1 MALVL
6 LDKVG
11 GEDDPTKLKLLE
23 SVNLGLNQQRGAIA
37 AGLSAGVDQLQG
49 LGYSALGG
57 VADIAGA
64 SGARDWANEQARR
77 NQIDASVGGRPDLE
91 RIEDQSLGSA
101 LPYLGYQISKQ
112 VPTMLGIAG
121 AQLIPGAGQVAG
133 AVGLTRLG
141 AIAPRMLGGGGLQAG
156 SSAAARRA
164 ALAQGEAFG
173 TGTLAGSAMGFGSLY
188 GESVEGGDPSPF
200 KALALAPIYGAAEAV
215 LPAVLQGSLRAPARY
230 SGNIGT
236 RMAKAGGVAGAGE
249 SLTELGQNELE
260 MGMRSDLTAEEMAS
274 RRLNAAVAGLIV
286 GGSLG
291 TVGGIR
297 GLQRPDI
304 ESDLTKPLDT
314 TTRPDPSQFVTQDQT
329 VGLQKFIDIN
339 TGVVR
344 PSRVDYEKQFIAAF
358 DEPSGQFAADAAT
371 GIERELTAGE
381 LVQRGSTAMD
391 LTQDK
396 PADTA
401 AAATAA
407 TKVAATRDPRD
418 VFLRDELKVIP
429 NNNSRQL
436 FSMMEE
442 QGIDPKSPAMVPVW
456 NYAAAKYLSPSRLT
470 KATELMDAA
479 IIQSRKEAASGT
491 GISTVQQPA
500 GGVGVGGPVVQGA
513 LGDAGR
519 AAPVTKP
526 VDGGAPAVGAPL
538 QQAGVLSVAPGQP
551 STTVTQNE
559 VDNLLGA
566 LVNGGMGPD
575 LQTAEDRQLVRK
587 MVANAIDKGLAAGQ
601 TNEQI
606 LQSINRTTRDA
617 LSSAATTELDK
628 LINQKRNGTQAP
640 QTIQT
645 APQGQTDTTVPAA
658 AEPVVD
664 ERQAIL
670 QKIFGQRNGDIIFDV
685 VGMGMPEPEAA
696 AKYGLSRQ
704 AIQKIAGAT
713 GQKTWPERI
722 ARAKTQFGLTN
733 AQIAE
738 AFNISA
744 ADQDVSE
751 VERDIFGVG
760 AAPDAISETEAI
772 EAGLENIV
780 KTAGAGTSEVEGFTK
795 LQREIDATLEALAT
809 ETDPAVLAELNA
821 TLAAQIE
828 KVKAVEKK
836 AQAEVRRT
844 AGRAVEPITEGETD
858 AVQVESPAGVS
869 VQPKAEAGQ
878 GVGKQVRSAK
888 KPAAESKA
896 QATQEQIVEEPTVQE
911 DVATLDKLKAARNK
925 TEKEFKKAENLS
937 SGDPRIKAAKDKF
950 EAAQEKYTKFLSEAG
965 ARSDKRLDKRET
977 TRAAESK
984 AQVPAVIL
992 TEAEQAAQ
1000 AWDVVAA
1007 DFPQAP
1013 KFADLTKDQQQNF
1026 IEFGPDNWTKDDVE
1040 TELIKIA
1047 RTVAPTQRKLT
1058 NEPFTIDVEARVID
1072 ETVGPQIVKLP
1083 APQVTR
1089 LENHYGV
1096 KQGTPEFL
1104 AKVKADVVLYAT
1116 KGAEAVAGAIRDII
1130 KAIHAG
1136 VLSVAMIFNPTSMSQ
1151 LEAFVVIPQ
1160 KTQTTTQQ
1168 VLAELPAEVTGM
1180 SDAGKQAYATLIPA
1194 LKGKIGDKFI
1204 TIADKPSGRIFVF
1217 KANGDLV
1224 LQKKALFGLAKG
1236 DLYKGNNDLPQNRV
1250 TPAGLFGIKVIDA
1263 AKGGGAAKTAG
1274 DYDFGKVFALEDP
1287 DAVVTFMHSVW
1298 LKEKDAPK
1306 RAAALQNDSA
1316 ADSRYS
1322 FGCINVDKE
1331 TFKDMVGKYS
1341 GQMDGSKLFVVPDAQ
1356 NTVSDFIAGTVA
1368 DDRLVREGVQPV
1380 TKTITT
1386 PVKSAT
1392 QTAGVDRTVTARE
1405 EKVGGMKFGKEGA
1418 PIKQPYTAK
1427 QLLAELKDFIR
1438 ADIPGRKLMV
1448 VDSVADLLTSS
1459 DEKVRAVG
1467 AALQLEGAYG
1477 VAVDGRAY
1485 LIADRIKQGSGRAK
1499 FMHEVGAHLGLENLL
1514 PTAVYDKLVN
1524 QLEKWAK
1531 SNNNSLEAQLA
1542 AKAKVRVGY
1551 AGTPTVDEREELLA
1565 YFVEEAMLAGVDPTA
1580 MTKESGPLTA
1590 WFRTL
1595 WAAFKVAVRRLGFK
1609 PETLKAQD
1617 IVNMA
1622 FGAARLEMTGSW
1634 HGTAATFRKFNHAF
1648 MSSGEGAQAYGW
1660 GTYLAQNVGIAK
1672 DYWLSDIKRKKL
1684 NSYEESLAPYYGY
1697 TFAGDIINP
1706 GDGTLEV
1713 YAGFELTKNSSR
1725 VVASRLANLG
1735 VDYVELA
1742 SPDGKVTT
1750 VQVGGPSGN
1759 LMRVDTAVPSNKMID
1774 WDASFAEQPQ
1784 VVVDFIKNEAP
1795 NIKALRDQGVN
1806 VQITS
1811 GVGIIRYLTARFYKE
1826 GGYKGPWV
1834 DADPVIKTAV
1844 KEKASKYLEANGI
1857 QGIQFFDATS
1867 REHTLDNISFT
1878 KNEKTISGRDG
1889 VLQAYFTPGAIV
1901 QGYGGPD
1908 KVIKFEPVKQLI
1920 TVIAVDNSGNPRRGE
1935 RERTHSTMPS
1945 VKDVVL
1951 VMQQRGYDLGTS
1963 NRTRNLVIFNENNIF
1978 RAGSEAA
1985 ADRQRM
1991 KFGKNMPA
1999 QGLINRNIARL
2010 PKMAQQPVK
2019 RITEALG
2026 DLGGAGLDYV
2036 VFTSDL
2042 VKRAVAAGLPAAQ
2055 TFSDRLAL
2063 RSAKVSEEERK
2074 IEKIA
2079 DRYASIE
2086 NDAKGS
2092 GPGSVNEFLFES
2104 TRTGKW
2110 GYGKFR
2116 DAKMGAAFDA
2126 LGPKAQQFVKDV
2138 FAHGDATL
2146 SNKKKIVL
2154 DAANSEYDAM
2164 IKAAQDAGDK
2174 DSEAKLKAEKAATLK
2189 RFQTLFRI
2197 REGIPYAPI
2206 KRTGSYVVI
2215 GESAE
2220 YKAAKAKK
2228 DTATIKKLESDPDH
2242 YHVSFVDTKWQARSL
2257 RDRLAEQG
2265 VFTDPQV
2272 VSRSESFDEA
2282 FSGEAMLP
2290 ALTKMRAA
2298 VDRRAQDSTGK
2309 KDPTAGK
2316 LLNIIN
2322 QLYLEA
2328 LAEGSARKSEMRR
2341 RGVAGEVDMLQ
2352 SFTQQGRADANFLA
2366 SVEFEPKIQDALQQM
2381 RNQSRTGDRER
2392 KSEIFDEL
2400 TKRYSNTLDPQ
2411 PSPFI
2416 NGLTNMASKFFL
2428 ASSPGY
2434 YLQNLT
2440 QPFMMSLP
2448 AMAGRHDYTKAAAE
2462 LAKAYGELGPLF
2474 KDVKLFD
2481 EQFDFS
2487 KVPADVRAAINEL
2500 VNQGKIDIGLATEIN
2515 EYKVEAD
2522 NKLGKFAQRLNKGMR
2537 LAVQK
2542 VEATNRLSTAIAA
2555 YRLEFARTKDAAK
2568 ATQYAADI
2576 LTDTHGDYTSF
2587 NAPRAFN
2594 SQWGKVAL
2602 QFRKF
2607 QLIQI
2612 AFYAKLIRDAFT
2624 NPAERA
2630 AAMKTLAYS
2639 LSHTAVFAGM
2649 MGLPGYAAISA
2660 ILGFFGDEDE
2670 PFDLT
2675 AEMRKAI
2682 GPEWADMIMR
2692 GAPTIVG
2699 MDLSGKIGAGNML
2712 SIMPFSDADLSTNA
2726 GRAEALGTLI
2736 GGAAFGMTS
2745 RIIDGLNLIANGD
2758 YYKGVERVM
2767 PKGVSDALKA
2777 GRQAAEG
2784 MTRRNGDVVL
2794 PDSEINALDTVFTAL
2809 GVPAVKQAVTYE
2821 RQNRM
2826 RDITE
2831 NFNDRTT
2838 RIKNDYTKAAR
2849 ERDTAAMA
2857 EARTAWTKLQQARQR
2872 NGLTAQP
2879 VSNLLKAPQE
2889 QRARE
2894 QRTVGGV
2901 QYREGQ
2907 RKLAESVAAD

>member
-1 MALVL
+1 MPFVPLRTV
-6 LDKVG
+6 VG
-11 GEDDPTKLKLLE
+11 TDEEDTGFKPLRD
-23 SVNLGLNQQRGAIA
+23 VYLGPAPQRGAIA

-77 NQIDASVGGRPDLE
+77 NQVDASVGGRPDLE

-101 LPYLGYQISKQ
+101 LPYLGYQVAKQ

-141 AIAPRMLGGGGLQAG
+141 AVAPRMLGGGGLQAG

-164 ALAQGEAFG
+164 ALAQGEVFG

-200 KALALAPIYGAAEAV
+200 KSLALAPIYGAAEAV

-249 SLTELGQNELE
+249 ALTELGQNELE

-274 RRLNAAVAGLIV
+274 RRLNAAAAGLIV

-291 TVGGIR
+291 TVGGVR
-297 GLQRPDI
+297 GPRRPDT
-304 ESDLTKPLDT
+304 ESDLTQPLDT

-329 VGLQKFIDIN
+329 VGLKKFIDVN

-344 PSRVDYEKQFIAAF
+344 PSRKDYEKQFEAAF
-358 DEPSGQFAADAAT
+358 NEPSGQFVADAAT
-371 GIERELTAGE
+371 GVERELTVGE
-381 LVQRGSTAMD
+381 LMQRGSTAMD

-407 TKVAATRDPRD
+407 TNVATTRDPRD

-436 FSMMEE
+436 FTLMEE
-442 QGIDPKSPAMVPVW
+442 QGVDPTSPAMVPVW
-456 NYAAAKYLSPSRLT
+456 NYAAAKYMTPSRLT

-479 IIQSRKEAASGT
+479 IIQSRKEAPIGT

-500 GGVGVGGPVVQGA
+500 GGVGVGGPVVQGSV
-513 LGDAGR
+513 GNAGR
-519 AAPVTKP
+519 PAPVAGAM
-526 VDGGAPAVGAPL
+526 DGSAPAAGAPL
-538 QQAGVLSVAPGQP
+538 QQAGILPVAPGQP
-551 STTVTQNE
+551 STTVTT
-559 VDNLLGA
+559 GA
-566 LVNGGMGPD
+566 PSGP
-575 LQTAEDRQLVRK
+575 
-587 MVANAIDKGLAAGQ
+587 
-601 TNEQI
+601 
-606 LQSINRTTRDA
+606 
-617 LSSAATTELDK
+617 
-628 LINQKRNGTQAP
+628 QAS

-645 APQGQTDTTVPAA
+645 APQGQTATTVPAA
-658 AEPVVD
+658 APVRANTTLRLNQQEKLPGETDITNIADIARMTGNAGGIDAVLED
-664 ERQAIL
+664 EAGLRADQRDFTDDDLNAVIEEQVGKGKNADRDRQILRAYITARRAVPSGYKGNIAKEIADSFGIAESRVRQIGNPEKLADIAVSMGFDRAQVFDRLGIQSAQKALATELGKLEGELTRLKAKAKPTKADIARMAELDEQITRINDEVEAGDMAAAFKEAGIEGEAGEAFGNLDDAREWQKASTAGSQMAVKLVSIADTIAELKTAAAELNQLGLAQAEAAAAERIKELTAEYQAIVSGYEA
-670 QKIFGQRNGDIIFDV
+670 K
-685 VGMGMPEPEAA
+685 PEAA
-696 AKYGLSRQ
+696 APKKGKGKGKAAEKASEEKD
-704 AIQKIAGAT
+704 A
-713 GQKTWPERI
+713 
-722 ARAKTQFGLTN
+722 AKE
-733 AQIAE
+733 AE
-738 AFNISA
+738 AAKFRAERA
-744 ADQDVSE
+744 A
-751 VERDIFGVG
+751 
-760 AAPDAISETEAI
+760 
-772 EAGLENIV
+772 
-780 KTAGAGTSEVEGFTK
+780 K
-795 LQREIDATLEALAT
+795 LQADRNGLAVGDTVKNPKLGTGVVKSFAGDGDATTVTVAFQSGQTKELSVKLAKLE
-809 ETDPAVLAELNA
+809 
-821 TLAAQIE
+821 
-828 KVKAVEKK
+828 K
-836 AQAEVRRT
+836 
-844 AGRAVEPITEGETD
+844 TD

-869 VQPKAEAGQ
+869 VQPKAETGEK
-878 GVGKQVRSAK
+878 VGRQVRRAP
-888 KPAAESKA
+888 KPAAE
-896 QATQEQIVEEPTVQE
+896 
-911 DVATLDKLKAARNK
+911 
-925 TEKEFKKAENLS
+925 
-937 SGDPRIKAAKDKF
+937 G
-950 EAAQEKYTKFLSEAG
+950 
-965 ARSDKRLDKRET
+965 
-977 TRAAESK
+977 K

-992 TEAEQAAQ
+992 TQAEQAAQ

-1007 DFPQAP
+1007 DFPEAP
-1013 KFADLTKDQQQNF
+1013 KFADLTKAQQNTF
-1026 IEFGPDNWTKDDVE
+1026 IGFGEGNWERGDVE
-1040 TELIKIA
+1040 LELTKLA
-1047 RTVAPTQRKLT
+1047 RAAAPTQRAIRLRHGTTAANKAMIEKLGHMDPEGGERQYT
-1058 NEPFTIDVEARVID
+1058 YSEFGRKAVYLTRPEGWWLDKEKAAAGRAVVYDSYVDVE
-1072 ETVGPQIVKLP
+1072 LP
-1083 APQVTR
+1083 SDANVVTINNMADF
-1089 LENHYGV
+1089 EA
-1096 KQGTPEFL
+1096 L
-1104 AKVKADVVLYAT
+1104 AKRVGESSAKSMANKLAVDGLDWLSQAKELRSITLDQAVQKYIREQKESAAKYGGFDT
-1116 KGAEAVAGAIRDII
+1116 KGVNTLGELADFLNTNV
-1130 KAIHAG
+1130 
-1136 VLSVAMIFNPTSMSQ
+1136 NNQ
-1151 LEAFVVIPQ
+1151 Y
-1160 KTQTTTQQ
+1160 TQTTE
-1168 VLAELPAEVTGM
+1168 AELRTRIRDNWLDAKSYELDTFGE
-1180 SDAGKQAYATLIPA
+1180 SDAMTQKLIDAGVDVIDIAPDADVGVAADQVVVLRPELVKLASAVKQQEAFLRKSRRSVRTADQSGVEFESVEASLDDLSNYSEGIAAGIRSLRDVDMGNAVDAIDSWMVTFSPVSWDAIYTMIDGKRTIIYNGVILKDKVLSTVATLHEV
-1194 LKGKIGDKFI
+1194 GH
-1204 TIADKPSGRIFVF
+1204 
-1217 KANGDLV
+1217 
-1224 LQKKALFGLAKG
+1224 
-1236 DLYKGNNDLPQNRV
+1236 
-1250 TPAGLFGIKVIDA
+1250 GIDEVQ
-1263 AKGGGAAKTAG
+1263 GGA
-1274 DYDFGKVFALEDP
+1274 GKFSGGAE
-1287 DAVVTFMHSVW
+1287 FRM
-1298 LKEKDAPK
+1298 
-1306 RAAALQNDSA
+1306 
-1316 ADSRYS
+1316 SRVNGELMS
-1322 FGCINVDKE
+1322 
-1331 TFKDMVGKYS
+1331 MR
-1341 GQMDGSKLFVVPDAQ
+1341 P
-1356 NTVSDFIAGTVA
+1356 GTVA
-1368 DDRLVREGVQPV
+1368 DELLNHWEDASE
-1380 TKTITT
+1380 T
-1386 PVKSAT
+1386 SALGGMLNYPLDMT
-1392 QTAGVDRTVTARE
+1392 DPENRSLTMQELRE
-1405 EKVGGMKFGKEGA
+1405 EVFAQVWAFSNLNGGM
-1418 PIKQPYTAK
+1418 
-1427 QLLAELKDFIR
+1427 D
-1438 ADIPGRKLMV
+1438 
-1448 VDSVADLLTSS
+1448 
-1459 DEKVRAVG
+1459 
-1467 AALQLEGAYG
+1467 
-1477 VAVDGRAY
+1477 Y
-1485 LIADRIKQGSGRAK
+1485 LRD
-1499 FMHEVGAHLGLENLL
+1499 NL
-1514 PTAVYDKLVN
+1514 PT
-1524 QLEKWAK
+1524 
-1531 SNNNSLEAQLA
+1531 
-1542 AKAKVRVGY
+1542 
-1551 AGTPTVDEREELLA
+1551 T
-1565 YFVEEAMLAGVDPTA
+1565 
-1580 MTKESGPLTA
+1580 
-1590 WFRTL
+1590 
-1595 WAAFKVAVRRLGFK
+1595 
-1609 PETLKAQD
+1609 
-1617 IVNMA
+1617 
-1622 FGAARLEMTGSW
+1622 
-1634 HGTAATFRKFNHAF
+1634 HAF
-1648 MSSGEGAQAYGW
+1648 MEKAHEQVKATNYQRAQGAQQG
-1660 GTYLAQNVGIAK
+1660 AQSGQVQ
-1672 DYWLSDIKRKKL
+1672 
-1684 NSYEESLAPYYGY
+1684 
-1697 TFAGDIINP
+1697 AGQQNAQP
-1706 GDGTLEV
+1706 
-1713 YAGFELTKNSSR
+1713 AGAVLR
-1725 VVASRLANLG
+1725 ASR
-1735 VDYVELA
+1735 
-1742 SPDGKVTT
+1742 
-1750 VQVGGPSGN
+1750 
-1759 LMRVDTAVPSNKMID
+1759 
-1774 WDASFAEQPQ
+1774 
-1784 VVVDFIKNEAP
+1784 
-1795 NIKALRDQGVN
+1795 
-1806 VQITS
+1806 
-1811 GVGIIRYLTARFYKE
+1811 
-1826 GGYKGPWV
+1826 
-1834 DADPVIKTAV
+1834 
-1844 KEKASKYLEANGI
+1844 
-1857 QGIQFFDATS
+1857 
-1867 REHTLDNISFT
+1867 
-1878 KNEKTISGRDG
+1878 
-1889 VLQAYFTPGAIV
+1889 QA
-1901 QGYGGPD
+1901 
-1908 KVIKFEPVKQLI
+1908 K
-1920 TVIAVDNSGNPRRGE
+1920 
-1935 RERTHSTMPS
+1935 
-1945 VKDVVL
+1945 
-1951 VMQQRGYDLGTS
+1951 
-1963 NRTRNLVIFNENNIF
+1963 
-1978 RAGSEAA
+1978 
-1985 ADRQRM
+1985 
-1991 KFGKNMPA
+1991 
-1999 QGLINRNIARL
+1999 QGLIDRNIAKL
-2010 PKMAQQPVK
+2010 PKMSQQPV
-2019 RITEALG
+2019 RNLAGALG
-2026 DLGGAGLDYV
+2026 DIGGAGLDYV

-2055 TFSDRLAL
+2055 TFSDRLAS
-2063 RSAKVSEEERK
+2063 RNAKVSEEERK

-2086 NDAKGS
+2086 DDAKGS

-2164 IKAAQDAGDK
+2164 IKAAQDAGDTK
-2174 DSEAKLKAEKAATLK
+2174 TEATLKAEKAATLK

-2197 REGIPYAPI
+2197 REGMPYAPI

-2220 YKAAKAKK
+2220 YQKAKANK
-2228 DTATIKKLESDPDH
+2228 DTATLKKLESDPDH
-2242 YHVSFVDTKWQARSL
+2242 YHVSFTDTKWQARSL

-2400 TKRYSNTLDPQ
+2400 TKRYAGTLDPQ

-2487 KVPADVRAAINEL
+2487 KVPADVRKAINEL

-2522 NKLGKFAQRLNKGMR
+2522 NKLSKFAQRLNKGMR

-2555 YRLEFARTKDAAK
+2555 YRLEFARTKDADK

-2576 LTDTHGDYTSF
+2576 LTDTHGDYTAF

-2594 SQWGKVAL
+2594 TQWGKVAL

-2612 AFYAKLIRDAFT
+2612 AFYSKLVRDAFT

-2670 PFDLT
+2670 PYDLT
-2675 AEMRKAI
+2675 AEMRKAL
-2682 GPEWADMIMR
+2682 GPEWANIIMR
-2692 GAPTIVG
+2692 GAPTVVG

-2726 GRAEALGTLI
+2726 GRAEAFGTLI
-2736 GGAAFGMTS
+2736 GGAALGMTS
-2745 RIIDGLNLIANGD
+2745 RIIDGLGLIASGD

-2777 GRQAAEG
+2777 ARQGAEG

-2794 PDSEINALDTVFTAL
+2794 PDSEISSLDTVFTAL
-2809 GVPAVKQAVTYE
+2809 GVPAVEQTVTYE

-2826 RDITE
+2826 RDLTK
-2831 NFNDRTT
+2831 NFQDRTT
-2838 RIKNDYTKAAR
+2838 RIKNDYAKAVR
-2849 ERDTAAMA
+2849 EKDTAAMA

-2872 NGLTAQP
+2872 NGLTPQP
-2879 VSNLLKAPQE
+2879 VSSLLKAPQE
-2889 QRARE
+2889 QKARE